1 MVRVPIYVVIN
12 VSLASVTVA
21 VKVWDG
27 RVIVVGTRTV
37 VVSGTIRVV
46 VRVFVTVDV
55 VGSIAV

>member
-1 MVRVPIYVVIN
+1 MVIN